1 MSQYISIFGT
11 TINPAK
17 ERIILDTLSLPRKNI
32 LFLVPYP
39 LNESPSQR
47 FRFEQYLRLL
57 AQEGY
62 VCHFQT
68 FMDAH
73 NWQYFFSSG
82 NFLKKALALVKGF
95 AKRCLL
101 FFHVASYEWVFI
113 HREVTPAGPPIFE
126 WIIAKVFRKKIIYDF
141 DDAIWLT
148 DRKHESIFL
157 RLIKWRSKVASIC
170 RWSYRVSAGNEYL
183 CNFARQYNHNVVYNP
198 TTIDTDR
205 LHNPELYTIEKNP
218 IKIVI
223 GWTGS
228 HSTLKYL
235 KEIESA
241 LATLE
246 KKYPQLELLV
256 IADKPP
262 TLSLTN
268 VRFLPWSFETE
279 IKGLLE
285 ADIGIMPLPD
295 DEWAKGKCGFK
306 ALQYMALEIP
316 AIISPVGVNKTIV
329 ESDSDGYFASTTAE
343 WLSAL
348 ETLINDVAL
357 RKRMGE
363 NGRIKII
370 NQYSV
375 RSNATTF
382 LKLFKTT

>member
-1 MSQYISIFGT
+1 M
-11 TINPAK
+11 
-17 ERIILDTLSLPRKNI
+17 
-32 LFLVPYP
+32 
-39 LNESPSQR
+39 
-47 FRFEQYLRLL
+47 
-57 AQEGY
+57 
-62 VCHFQT
+62 CHFQT
-68 FMDAH
+68 FLDAN

-82 NFLKKALALVKGF
+82 SFLKKTLALMKGF

-126 WIIAKVFRKKIIYDF
+126 WIIAKVFCKKIIYDF

-157 RLIKWRSKVASIC
+157 RIIKWRSKVASIC
-170 RWSYRVSAGNEYL
+170 RWSYRVSVGNEYL
-183 CNFARQYNHNVVYNP
+183 SNFARQFNNNVVFNP
-198 TTIDTDR
+198 TTIDSDR
-205 LHNPELYTIEKNP
+205 LHNPELYTIEKSP
-218 IKIVI
+218 ARIVI

-235 KEIESA
+235 KEVEAA
-241 LATLE
+241 LAILE

-262 TLSLTN
+262 ALSLTN

-316 AIISPVGVNKTIV
+316 VVVSPVGVNTSVIIAGT
-329 ESDSDGYFASTTAE
+329 SGFFASGTEE
-343 WLSAL
+343 WILQL
-348 ETLINDVAL
+348 EVLINNSEL
-357 RKRMGE
+357 RKKMGIT
-363 NGRIKII
+363 GREKVI
-370 NQYSV
+370 QDYSV
-375 RSNATTF
+375 SSNSSAFLSLF
-382 LKLFKTT
+382 LK